1 MTHWQNVKV
10 LIFFLCV
17 MLILITHSAFA
28 VVIHKSRKSIL
39 SRLLPLFH
47 TASVDAGHKKPGD
60 EAKRIV
66 LLAYIT
72 S

>member
-1 MTHWQNVKV
+1 
-10 LIFFLCV
+10 